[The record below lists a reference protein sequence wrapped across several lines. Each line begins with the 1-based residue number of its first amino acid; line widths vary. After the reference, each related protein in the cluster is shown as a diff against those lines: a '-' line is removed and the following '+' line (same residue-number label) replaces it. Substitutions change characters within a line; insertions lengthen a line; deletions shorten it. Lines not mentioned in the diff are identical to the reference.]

1 MEDILR
7 EVKTL
12 LYPFQPEGTLLATP
26 RNTEFLASPAG
37 LERAFRE
44 GVILEAPALLCDA
57 GMRLHID
64 LGCMR
69 GYMDREEAVWCRKG
83 EEIKDIAVLT
93 RVGKPVC
100 FKVIGFFLE
109 NGVRVA
115 QLSRKAA
122 QAECAAYLF
131 EHLRAGDIL
140 PAKVTH
146 LEPYGAFLD
155 IGCGISSLLS
165 IDCISVSRIA
175 HPRDRLSPG
184 MNIFV
189 AIKSIDKELMRVFAT
204 LKELLG
210 TWEQNAARFRAGETV
225 TGRVRSIESYG
236 VFVELAPNLAGLA
249 ELRSGGEVVQTAV
262 GDLAAVFIKS
272 IIPERMKVKL
282 VIIDSYPSPAPPSPP
297 EYFIDPNATAHL
309 DDWEYS
315 PAHCGK
321 LIETIF
327 E

>member
-1 MEDILR
+1 MH
-7 EVKTL
+7 
-12 LYPFQPEGTLLATP
+12 YPFQPEGSLIATP
-26 RNTEFLASPAG
+26 RNKEFLATPAA
-37 LERAFRE
+37 LERAWHE
-44 GVILEAPALLCDA
+44 GIVLEATALLCDA
-57 GMRLHID
+57 RMCLHVD

-69 GYMDREEAVWCRKG
+69 GYIEREEAVWCREG
-83 EEIKDIAVLT
+83 EQIKDIAVLT

-100 FKVIGFFLE
+100 FKVIGFFQE
-109 NGVRVA
+109 NGMRVA
-115 QLSRKAA
+115 RLSRKAA
-122 QAECAAYLF
+122 QEECAAHLF
-131 EHLRAGDIL
+131 EHLRTGDVL

-175 HPRDRLSPG
+175 HPKDRLTSG

-189 AIKSIDKELMRVFAT
+189 AVKSIDKALKRVFVT

-210 TWEQNAARFRAGETV
+210 TWEENAARFRAGETV

-249 ELRSGGEVVQTAV
+249 ELRAGGEPVQTAV

-272 IIPERMKVKL
+272 ILPERMKVKL
-282 VIIDSYPSPAPPSPP
+282 VIIDSYPSPVPPAPL
-297 EYFIDPNATAHL
+297 EYFIDPTVTEHL
-309 DDWEYS
+309 DYWEYS
-315 PAHCGK
+315 PTHCGK
-321 LIETIF
+321 LIETVF